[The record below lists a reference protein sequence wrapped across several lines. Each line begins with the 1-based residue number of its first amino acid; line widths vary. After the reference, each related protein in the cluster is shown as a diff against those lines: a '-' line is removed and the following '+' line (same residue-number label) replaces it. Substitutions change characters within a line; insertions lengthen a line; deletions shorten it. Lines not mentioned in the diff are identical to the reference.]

1 MGRAAEAV
9 ADFDRALALRPNNA
23 EDHCNRASALA
34 DLGGLDEALA
44 GFSRA
49 IALMPAMAP
58 AYFNRAEVLV
68 RLGRPAEALRDCDRA
83 IELYPELA
91 GAHCHRGIA
100 LKVLGRLNEAL
111 ASLDR
116 ALALDPKLTDAFV
129 NRANI
134 ALEQGR
140 LDDAKADYQRALE
153 ARPQS
158 PEANHGLALAC
169 LTEGD
174 WETGFGLYEARE
186 KLKSQPYKPL
196 PYPRWTD
203 DAPTSER
210 LVLLCEQ
217 GLGDM
222 IQFARFAPLFAARGY
237 DVTLLAPESMRRLLS
252 TLDGV
257 TVAGIGG
264 TRPLNGKPIRWLPL
278 MSAPGAL
285 GVRPDGVPGQ
295 VPYLAAEPARVSALG
310 RLARPRRLQDRHQLG
325 SWLGAQLVR
334 PPARHSARGL
344 CAAGGDSGRAA
355 DLAAARPAVAADRG
369 GTLPRQDRGARRRHQ
384 CGGRKFSRRRRVDDQ
399 ARSRGD
405 LRYLARASGGGA
417 GAAGVHRIAA
427 GRGLALAAGSR
438 RHALVSDHAAVSAE
452 HGAGLERRFY
462 AHCGSGR

>member
-1 MGRAAEAV
+1 
-9 ADFDRALALRPNNA
+9 
-23 EDHCNRASALA
+23 
-34 DLGGLDEALA
+34 
-44 GFSRA
+44 
-49 IALMPAMAP
+49 MPAMAP
-58 AYFNRAEVLV
+58 AYFNRSEVLV

-100 LKVLGRLNEAL
+100 LKVLGRLDEAL

-203 DAPTSER
+203 DAPASER

-295 VPYLAAEPARVSALG
+295 VPYLAAEPARIERWDAWLG
-310 RLARPRRLQDRHQLG
+310 RDGFKIGINWGLGSARNWFGHRRDIPLAGFAPLAEIPGVRLISLQHGPPSQQIAAVPFRDKIEVPDADTNAAAESFLDAAALMTRLDLVVTCDTSLAHLAGALARPVFTALPQVADWRWLQGRDDTPWYPTMRLFRQ
-325 SWLGAQLVR
+325 STAQGWSDVF
-334 PPARHSARGL
+334 A
-344 CAAGGDSGRAA
+344 
-355 DLAAARPAVAADRG
+355 
-369 GTLPRQDRGARRRHQ
+369 
-384 CGGRKFSRRRRVDDQ
+384 
-399 ARSRGD
+399 
-405 LRYLARASGGGA
+405 
-417 GAAGVHRIAA
+417 RIAA
-427 GRGLALAAGSR
+427 AA
-438 RHALVSDHAAVSAE
+438 AEMASAQK
-452 HGAGLERRFY
+452 R
-462 AHCGSGR
+462 